1 MTEYVPVYK
10 AATSSTECTSSVHV
24 VLHIAPRHGAVTRST
39 VEVALLGF
47 IFSGRRDSLTYLN
60 PKSSE
65 QCNY

>member
-1 MTEYVPVYK
+1 MTEYVPVYE

-39 VEVALLGF
+39 IEVALFGF
-47 IFSGRRDSLTYLN
+47 ICSERRGSLTHLN
-60 PKSSE
+60 PKSPE